1 MNALTIGGSGPSG
14 WTGLLNLT
22 NNALIINTTGATGNM
37 ASVLSTIQSQVKEAQ
52 NGSNKNWTGVGGI
65 TSSTVAG
72 NPSGLGLAVA
82 SNTVGGG
89 LGLTNFR
96 GQSVGDNSIIVVAAH
111 IGDVNMDGNIDIQDL
126 NKVTSNWQKTGA
138 LWSDGDTT
146 GANGFPDGVVG
157 IQDLNAVT
165 SHWQFNGGPPVVSGG
180 AAPQIGGGGAVPEPA
195 SLAILALGGAALLTR
210 RRRR

>member
-1 MNALTIGGSGPSG
+1 MSEKEDIAPAPDHDRFVKHLGFTYFDITSLPIANPIGAGVNGVNAPTLTP
-14 WTGLLNLT
+14 
-22 NNALIINTTGATGNM
+22 
-37 ASVLSTIQSQVKEAQ
+37 
-52 NGSNKNWTGVGGI
+52 GGI
-65 TSSTVAG
+65 TSSTVAA
-72 NPSGLGLAVA
+72 NPTGLGLAVA
-82 SNTVGGG
+82 SNTIGSG
-89 LGLTNFR
+89 LGLTSFR
-96 GQSVGDNSIIVVAAH
+96 GQSVGNNSLIVVAAH
-111 IGDVNMDGNIDIQDL
+111 AGDVSLDGTIDIQDL

-146 GANGFPDGVVG
+146 GANGYPDGKVD

-195 SLAILALGGAALLTR
+195 SLAMLALGGAALLTR